1 MYAVKTEV
9 GKGLYSLIMD
19 ISSNVDNFFSK
30 SYSTGVNTL
39 QSVIDATGNILAI
52 YLTVWI
58 MIEGYKILWGNGKQ
72 SFQNFVFDATIKFI
86 FIVLSMN
93 AGNWINLVFEAFN
106 GAKDFID
113 TSLSYD
119 SKGVYEKVAIW
130 AGLMGDYYQI
140 VWDKSST
147 IQIAYMIFIIIIAFI
162 GFLIGATPILR
173 ALFVNTLSFLLLMIL
188 SPLAFYFL
196 IFKTTKNSFA
206 QWFQM
211 VLANIITLLCLS
223 IFLNILFNY
232 IFIKINK
239 LGNFYDEAF
248 LVALL
253 MIFYGILANVICGM
267 AVGIAEKLT
276 NISLDGL
283 AGSGVG
289 RAMGLTGAI
298 GGAAIGGAMLG
309 ARAAQVMGAGKA
321 AGFIGS
327 RLMGSA
333 ASAAKEIGSSKLG
346 QSVGQKLNEGLNTLK
361 GSSTGKAV
369 GARLDQ
375 AKNIGAKINNFTKG
389 QGW

>member
-1 MYAVKTEV
+1 MYSVTTES
-9 GKGLYSLIMD
+9 GRGLYALVTD
-19 ISSNVDNFFSK
+19 ISSNVDSFFSK
-30 SYSTGVNTL
+30 NYSTGVSTL
-39 QSVIDATGNILAI
+39 QSIIDATGDIIAV
-52 YLTVWI
+52 YLTLWI

-72 SFQNFVFDATIKFI
+72 SFQNFAFDATIKFV
-86 FIVLSMN
+86 FIVLAMN

-106 GAKDFID
+106 GAKEFVD

-119 SKGVYEKVAIW
+119 GKGVYLKVATW
-130 AGLMGDYYQI
+130 AGFMGDYYDV
-140 VWDKSST
+140 VWDKSGS
-147 IQIAYMIFIIIIAFI
+147 IEIAYLIFVIIIGFI
-162 GFLIGATPILR
+162 GFFVGAVPILR

-188 SPLAFYFL
+188 APLAFYFL
-196 IFKTTKNSFA
+196 IFKTTKNSFS

-211 VLANIITLLCLS
+211 VLSNIITLLCLS
-223 IFLNILFNY
+223 LFLNILFDY
-232 IFIKINK
+232 IFPKI
-239 LGNFYDEAF
+239 GGSHDFYDEVF
-248 LVALL
+248 SIALA
-253 MIFYGILANVICGM
+253 MVFYGILANVICGM

-333 ASAAKEIGSSKLG
+333 ASTAKEIGSSKLG

>member
-9 GKGLYSLIMD
+9 GKGLYSIIMD

-30 SYSTGVNTL
+30 NYSTGVNTL

-58 MIEGYKILWGNGKQ
+58 MIEGYKILWGNAKQ
-72 SFQNFVFDATIKFI
+72 SFQNFAFDATIKFI

-130 AGLMGDYYQI
+130 AGLMGDYYRV
-140 VWDKSST
+140 VWDKSGT
-147 IQIAYMIFIIIIAFI
+147 FEIAYMIFIIIVAFI
-162 GFLIGATPILR
+162 GFLIGAVPILR

-188 SPLAFYFL
+188 APLAFYFL
-196 IFKTTKNSFA
+196 IFKTTKNSFS

-211 VLANIITLLCLS
+211 VLSNIVTLLCLS
-223 IFLNILFNY
+223 LFLNILFDY
-232 IFIKINK
+232 IFIKLNK
-239 LGNFYDEAF
+239 LNNFYDEAF

>member
-1 MYAVKTEV
+1 
-9 GKGLYSLIMD
+9 
-19 ISSNVDNFFSK
+19 
-30 SYSTGVNTL
+30 
-39 QSVIDATGNILAI
+39 
-52 YLTVWI
+52 
-58 MIEGYKILWGNGKQ
+58 
-72 SFQNFVFDATIKFI
+72 
-86 FIVLSMN
+86 
-93 AGNWINLVFEAFN
+93 
-106 GAKDFID
+106 
-113 TSLSYD
+113 
-119 SKGVYEKVAIW
+119 
-130 AGLMGDYYQI
+130 
-140 VWDKSST
+140 
-147 IQIAYMIFIIIIAFI
+147 
-162 GFLIGATPILR
+162 
-173 ALFVNTLSFLLLMIL
+173 
-188 SPLAFYFL
+188 
-196 IFKTTKNSFA
+196 
-206 QWFQM
+206 
-211 VLANIITLLCLS
+211 
-223 IFLNILFNY
+223 
-232 IFIKINK
+232 
-239 LGNFYDEAF
+239 
-248 LVALL
+248 